1 MTNATIV
8 MGDLNAK
15 IGINSDIK
23 ETSTGKFGLEN
34 RNDRGTRLVDFAT
47 YNNLKIANTF
57 FKKRDK
63 KRWTWRSPNDR
74 TRNEI
79 DYILTDN
86 LKNMT
91 DTSYSECGK

>member
-1 MTNATIV
+1 M
-8 MGDLNAK
+8 
-15 IGINSDIK
+15 
-23 ETSTGKFGLEN
+23 
-34 RNDRGTRLVDFAT
+34 DFAT
-47 YNNLKIANTF
+47 YNNLKLTNTF

-86 LKNMT
+86 PTVNAKT
-91 DTSYSECGK
+91 A